1 MRKPTFSLR
10 APLDGEIIDIPAP
23 DRLSLYVCGYG
34 IQVQR
39 GQRLVAGSVL
49 ALHPRELGGKV
60 HAPVSGVVDKADFA
74 YITMT
79 PSTAPAPLPAAA
91 LPEDAEGLRQALQDL
106 GVRMDRFVRQ
116 QNILVING
124 LNPEPTVSVAEQL
137 LRDAR
142 STIFRGLEAVCKL
155 VNPNRCIL
163 VAGDQGQSLP
173 GCATVAVK
181 PVYPNSLA
189 ERAIL
194 AATGKERPE
203 GVAAVSVM
211 KLWTIGR
218 ILETGRPVTDT
229 VFTLAGKNY
238 RALLGTPLSQ
248 ILEFA
253 GLNARPGDRLILGGP
268 MRGYTVYD
276 VEHGL
281 EKGAYAVTLVSKD
294 AFPPMVGAPCV
305 NCGECVLHCPARIR
319 PDLIGRYAEY
329 GLFDKCLAAGLA
341 SCMDCGQC
349 SYWCTARRPLLHS
362 LRFARKELAEAA
374 NPWPMTAAAR

>member
-23 DRLSLYVCGYG
+23 NHLNLYVCGYG
-34 IQVQR
+34 LQVQR
-39 GQRLVAGSVL
+39 GQRLAGGSVV
-49 ALHPRELGGKV
+49 ALHPKELGGRV
-60 HAPVSGVVDKADFA
+60 HAPLSGSVDKADFA

-79 PSTAPAPLPAAA
+79 PAADPAPLPAEPIPSDPA
-91 LPEDAEGLRQALQDL
+91 GLRRALQDL
-106 GVRMDRFVRQ
+106 GVRMDRFVRPQ
-116 QNILVING
+116 EVLVVNG
-124 LNPEPTVSVAEQL
+124 LNPEPTVSVAGQL
-137 LRDAR
+137 LRDCR
-142 STIFRGLEAVCKL
+142 STVFRGLEAVCRLITPDRCVL
-155 VNPNRCIL
+155 VT
-163 VAGDQGQSLP
+163 GDQGQTLP

-189 ERAIL
+189 ERAVL
-194 AATGKERPE
+194 AATGRERPR

-218 ILETGRPVTDT
+218 VLESGLPVTDT
-229 VFTLAGKNY
+229 VFTLAGRNY

-248 ILEFA
+248 ILDFA
-253 GLNARPGDRLILGGP
+253 GLAARPGDRLILGGP

-276 VEHGL
+276 VEHGM

-294 AFPPMVGAPCV
+294 AFPPMTGAPCV

-329 GLFDKCLAAGLA
+329 GLFAKCLDAGLGA
-341 SCMDCGQC
+341 CMECGQC
-349 SYWCTARRPLLHS
+349 SYWCPERRPLLHS
-362 LRFARKELAEAA
+362 IRFARKELAEAA
-374 NPWPMTAAAR
+374 NPWPMNVAH

>member
-39 GQRLVAGSVL
+39 GQRHAAGSVL
-49 ALHPRELGGKV
+49 ALHPKELGGRV
-60 HAPVSGVVDKADFA
+60 HAPISGVVDKADFA

-79 PSTAPAPLPAAA
+79 PSSNPPPLPAVTI
-91 LPEDAEGLRQALQDL
+91 PQDPDGLRQTLQDL
-106 GVRMDRFVRQ
+106 GVRMDRFIRPQ
-116 QNILVING
+116 QILVING
-124 LNPEPTVSVAEQL
+124 MNPEPTVTVAELL
-137 LRDAR
+137 LRDCR

-155 VNPNRCIL
+155 ITPNRCVL
-163 VAGDQGQSLP
+163 VSADQGQSLP
-173 GCATVAVK
+173 GCDSLALK

-189 ERAIL
+189 ERVVL
-194 AATGKERPE
+194 AATGKERPA
-203 GVAAVSVM
+203 GVSAVSVM

-218 ILETGRPVTDT
+218 ILETGLPVTDT

-248 ILEFA
+248 ILDYA
-253 GLNARPGDRLILGGP
+253 GLNAQPGDRLILGGP

-294 AFPPMVGAPCV
+294 AFPPMTGAPCV

-319 PDLIGRYAEY
+319 PDLICRYAEY
-329 GLFDKCLAAGLA
+329 GLFDKCLSAGLGA
-341 SCMDCGQC
+341 CMECGQC
-349 SYWCTARRPLLHS
+349 SYWCPERRPLLHS
-362 LRFARKELAEAA
+362 IRFARKELADAA
-374 NPWPMTAAAR
+374 NPWPMNVAH